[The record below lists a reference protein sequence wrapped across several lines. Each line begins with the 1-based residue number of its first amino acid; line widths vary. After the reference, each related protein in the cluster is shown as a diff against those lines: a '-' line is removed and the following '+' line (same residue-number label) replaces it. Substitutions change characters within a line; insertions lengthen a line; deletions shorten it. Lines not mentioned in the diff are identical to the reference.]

1 METSDHR
8 PRVAAQRRER
18 MRSRLL
24 SSTLQLVAAQGAS
37 LTSIDD
43 VIAAAG
49 VSRGTF
55 YKYFQSPQ
63 DLVQELATKMA
74 RDLVCLADPVV
85 RERDDPAERIACGI
99 RLVCRLA
106 LHDPVA
112 AGFLVQLGWPDT
124 QGPNLLLDFVRRDI
138 DEGIRRGR
146 FRSMPMSLALN
157 MVSGA
162 AIGAIHCM
170 LKPDCDPNFAELTA
184 AAVLRSLG
192 VANQVSESVAN
203 KPLGRVPPLPD
214 SLATSV
220 ISAHDGQDS
229 AASQPARPTP
239 TGARRRKS

>member
-18 MRSRLL
+18 MRLRLL
-24 SSTLQLVAAQGAS
+24 SSTLQLVAAQGATA
-37 LTSIDD
+37 TSIDD

-55 YKYFQSPQ
+55 YKYFDSPQ
-63 DLVQELATKMA
+63 ALVQELAIKMA

-138 DEGIRRGR
+138 KEGMERDRLR
-146 FRSMPMSLALN
+146 PMPTPLALN

-162 AIGAIHCM
+162 VIGAIHCM
-170 LKPDCDPNFAELTA
+170 LKPDCEPNFAELTA

-192 VANQVSESVAN
+192 VAHQVAESVAN
-203 KPLGRVPPLPD
+203 KPLGRIPPLPD
-214 SLATSV
+214 SLATSL
-220 ISAHDGQDS
+220 ISAHDGRDS
-229 AASQPARPTP
+229 AEPQPTRPP
-239 TGARRRKS
+239 GKGERRRKN

>member
-1 METSDHR
+1 
-8 PRVAAQRRER
+8 

-37 LTSIDD
+37 STSIDD

-63 DLVQELATKMA
+63 ALVQELAIKMA

-106 LHDPVA
+106 LQDPVA

-146 FRSMPMSLALN
+146 FRPMPMSLALN

-162 AIGAIHCM
+162 VIGAIHCM
-170 LKPDCDPNFAELTA
+170 LKKDCDPNFAELTA

-192 VANQVSESVAN
+192 VANQVSETVAN

-214 SLATSV
+214 GLATSL
-220 ISAHDGQDS
+220 ISAHDGRDS
-229 AASQPARPTP
+229 AVSEPARQPHK
-239 TGARRRKS
+239 GARRRKS